1 MKLHELGAQ
10 RQTEQ
15 IAKTLDQRL
24 GDHVDFDRLRENQ
37 ARRMLQRVKGL
48 LREYRES
55 PSRHYSERNPD
66 YLRLMMMEQAL
77 VARIREQM
85 IQPGGT
91 TQSGSTAAT
100 ASTGAAMR
108 DPKTKSVMDKVR
120 RGQALTPDE
129 QQTMNKIALSK
140 DAQVTEKYMGFEKLE
155 KSIAQRGD
163 VRDPAAVA
171 ASIGRKK
178 YGKEKF
184 QKAAAAGK
192 KLGESR
198 LRSLLE
204 GELQTAQVVL
214 AAQDMIDRIQ
224 KMMEEISEMQ
234 FKDLP
239 ALTDSIKNDMGV
251 EQSQQFQQQASTALT
266 TLLQSVQA
274 GKTEMESAQGVLTG
288 QAPVVPGADAG
299 ADVGMA
305 AGLPPAG
312 DELGDELGGEVA
324 PPEEEEDE
332 ELTAVGLGR
341 ERR

>member
-15 IAKTLDQRL
+15 IAKTLGQRL
-24 GDHVDFDRLRENQ
+24 GDRVDFDRLQETQ
-37 ARRMLQRVKGL
+37 TRRMLQRVKGL

-55 PSRHYSERNPD
+55 PSRHFSERNPD

-77 VARIREQM
+77 VSRLKEQ
-85 IQPGGT
+85 T
-91 TQSGSTAAT
+91 TT
-100 ASTGAAMR
+100 ASAPMSSTGATTAQAAMR
-108 DPKTKSVMDKVR
+108 DPKAKAVMDKVS
-120 RGQALTPDE
+120 RGQSLTPDE
-129 QQTMNKIALSK
+129 QKTVNKIALTK
-140 DAQVTEKYMGFEKLE
+140 EGQVTEKYQGFDKTVNAI
-155 KSIAQRGD
+155 KKGGSA
-163 VRDPAAVA
+163 RDPEAVA
-171 ASIGRKK
+171 AAIGRKK
-178 YGKEKF
+178 YGKERF

-192 KLGESR
+192 KLGEGR

-204 GELQTAQVVL
+204 GEIQSAQVVL

-251 EQSQQFQQQASTALT
+251 EQSQQFQQQASQALT
-266 TLLQSVQA
+266 TLLQAVQA

-288 QAPVVPGADAG
+288 QAPVVPGDADM
-299 ADVGMA
+299 GMG
-305 AGLPPAG
+305 AGLPPAD
-312 DELGDELGGEVA
+312 DELGGDLGGDLGGEVA
-324 PPEEEEDE
+324 PPEEEEEDE
-332 ELTAVGLGR
+332 LAAVSLGR